1 MITLLIFQIGILH
14 ILTYFSLPAV
24 FEKISDDDKAFKHCM
39 EDIILKLSNV
49 EIMTDANE
57 VTCCKFIS
65 AILHASI
72 AIAKK
77 LTSQDI
83 FIVLQK
89 DISGEDATDR
99 IDYTIKSLEDL
110 LYVAE
115 GKPRNIKIGY
125 A

>member
-1 MITLLIFQIGILH
+1 
-14 ILTYFSLPAV
+14 
-24 FEKISDDDKAFKHCM
+24 M

-49 EIMTDANE
+49 KTMTDANE
-57 VTCCKFIS
+57 VTHCEFIS

-72 AIAKK
+72 AITKK

-89 DISGEDATDR
+89 DVSGEDAMGR
-99 IDYTIKSLEDL
+99 VDYTIKSLEDL

-115 GKPRNIKIGY
+115 GNHAILRLDMPK
-125 A
+125 

>member
-1 MITLLIFQIGILH
+1 M
-14 ILTYFSLPAV
+14 
-24 FEKISDDDKAFKHCM
+24 D
-39 EDIILKLSNV
+39 DIILKLSNV
-49 EIMTDANE
+49 KIMTDANE
-57 VTCCKFIS
+57 ATRCEFIL

-89 DISGEDATDR
+89 DISGEDATGR
-99 IDYTIKSLEDL
+99 VDYAIKSLEDL
-110 LYVAE
+110 LCITK

-125 A
+125 VQVGLLSTFLLSNILEILMMVYFLESGAT